1 MVRLRI
7 TTDQGEDVTGTRL
20 GEKLFLRIEMDSD
33 SIFGMFARNLRA
45 LRGDSQENQESIQ
58 LLDER
63 GCPTEPV
70 IFSGLRKVEG
80 GSKSLEG
87 SFEAFKFSETSVVRF
102 QVSVQF
108 CVGEC
113 QPAQCDDGATSLGRR
128 RREVLGVEGVEVL
141 ELHTDLVK
149 EIFVESPVTVPPT
162 ALESDQARGPQY
174 VRGEVAEGDLVCTSW
189 PVVVAVTAG
198 VIFLQLCLLST
209 CVLCLVSSH
218 SSASQS
224 AKLGSLTVRP
234 ASRNSIQTFN
244 SLRSTFRD

>member
-7 TTDQGEDVTGTRL
+7 TTDRGEDVTGTRL
-20 GEKLFLRIEMDSD
+20 GEKLFLRIEMDSN

-58 LLDER
+58 LLDEQ

-70 IFSGLRKVEG
+70 IFSGLRKVAG

-128 RREVLGVEGVEVL
+128 RRREVEGVEGVEVL

-149 EIFVESPVTVPPT
+149 EIFVESPVTVT
-162 ALESDQARGPQY
+162 ATGLESDQARGPQY
-174 VRGEVAEGDLVCTSW
+174 VRGEVTGGDLVCTSW
-189 PVVVAVTAG
+189 PVLVAVTAG
-198 VIFLQLCLLST
+198 LIFLQLCLLST

-218 SSASQS
+218 SEHT

-234 ASRNSIQTFN
+234 TSRNSIQTFN